1 ERLLDAHYHQKADAD
16 KILAEIKDFHFSIIK
31 ELFSDSKHPI
41 YQEIHN
47 TFAEVEWQMEDE
59 PVGSYDFEYDQMMA
73 SGEML
78 SSKILNAYLNLQ
90 GIASKRYDVR
100 DLIRTDNTYRAAK
113 VDWEHTEKLVNAKLK
128 NFLKEEQAIGITQG
142 FVGGTSENFNSTLG
156 REGSDFSAAI
166 FANLLDAKELII
178 WK

>member
-1 ERLLDAHYHQKADAD
+1 MKVFKFGGASVKDSEAVRNVAKIITSYRGESLFVVISAMGKTTNALERLLDAHYHQKADAD

-47 TFAEVEWQMEDE
+47 TFVEVEWQLEDE
-59 PVGSYDFEYDQMMA
+59 PVGSYDFEYDQMVA
-73 SGEML
+73 IGEML

-90 GIASKRYDVR
+90 GIASKWFDVR

-128 NFLKEEQAIGITQG
+128 N
-142 FVGGTSENFNSTLG
+142 
-156 REGSDFSAAI
+156 
-166 FANLLDAKELII
+166 
-178 WK
+178 